1 MLEDKARLTK
11 LQDLRNAQ
19 VEKYGLT
26 KKQLSQMLSPYDN
39 YKEIGSQPK
48 LKNLRKKEPPKRKRG
63 RGGGRK
69 VPFSGKISGV
79 KT

>member
-48 LKNLRKKEPPKRKRG
+48 LKNLRKKEPPKERG
-63 RGGGRK
+63 DEEVEEKFLSQVRYQ
-69 VPFSGKISGV
+69 V
-79 KT
+79 